1 MMTEKSYVDDLNII
15 IESIIKPLEK
25 DKVITD

>member
-1 MMTEKSYVDDLNII
+1 MTEKSYVDDLHII